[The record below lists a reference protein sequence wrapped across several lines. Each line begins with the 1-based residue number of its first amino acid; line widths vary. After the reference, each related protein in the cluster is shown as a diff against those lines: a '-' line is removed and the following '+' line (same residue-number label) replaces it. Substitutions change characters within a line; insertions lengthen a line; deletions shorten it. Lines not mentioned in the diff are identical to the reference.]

1 MKMNLICLILLFLM
15 LLSSVWAV
23 MTRTLLKAAIGL
35 ALTSV
40 VLTILMFLLGAP
52 MAAVFEL
59 SVCAGLITVV
69 FMSTIS
75 LTKPLSDKVEE
86 ERERE
91 HLKLSWILP
100 LILLA
105 TGLALKYVPF
115 AFDFNLPPASLD
127 NDFRSVLWN
136 TRLLDILGQ
145 ITIILAG
152 VFGVVILFKEKK
164 EHEQ

>member
-23 MTRTLLKAAIGL
+23 MTRTLLKGAIGL
-35 ALTSV
+35 ALASA
-40 VLTILMFLLGAP
+40 VLTILMFILGAP

-69 FMSTIS
+69 FVSTIS
-75 LTKPLSDKVEE
+75 LTKPLSDEVEE

-91 HLKLSWILP
+91 HIRWSWILP

-105 TGLALKYVPF
+105 AGLALKFVPF
-115 AFDFNLPPASLD
+115 AVDFNLPPASLN

-152 VFGVVILFKEKK
+152 VFGVIILFKEKK